1 MFEAKLYNYLHG
13 SSDASGGSASSSNEK
28 GIPRVYFSG
37 TDLGYNI
44 MAMDLLGDS
53 LEELFNKS
61 GRKFSLKTVL
71 MLADQMLSRIE
82 FMHSRHFLHRDI
94 KPDNF
99 LMGSGKRNNNNASKD
114 PNNTSLPANNTNNYT
129 SSSKV
134 YLIDLGLAKRF
145 IDKAGKHIP
154 YKENKSLTGTARYAS
169 VNTHVGIE

>member
-1 MFEAKLYNYLHG
+1 
-13 SSDASGGSASSSNEK
+13 
-28 GIPRVYFSG
+28 
-37 TDLGYNI
+37 
-44 MAMDLLGDS
+44 
-53 LEELFNKS
+53 
-61 GRKFSLKTVL
+61 
-71 MLADQMLSRIE
+71 MLSRIE

-99 LMGSGKRNNNNASKD
+99 LMGAGKRANPSAGTKD
-114 PNNTSLPANNTNNYT
+114 PNNMSLTVGNYT